1 MKKINLLV
9 LLASAI
15 LLMACGKGMNTSAAN
30 TDSQGK
36 EKGRVKFILE
46 IDEPEPVNDLSNQY
60 QDTDFAKAM
69 ADAKEILAD
78 RLDRFGV
85 SWYNIKILDGNRRMS
100 VEMSSEEDMERI
112 RRLLQS
118 AGNLEFWET
127 YASQE
132 VAPYI
137 FRLDSELAAL
147 SSDNADAEK
156 ATPESSAAGDHP
168 LLSKLYGGGPR
179 QDRGCVVLFA
189 HEKDTAA
196 INKMLHSDMG
206 NAVFPAD
213 LKFLWGAK
221 PTDMFRGQKH
231 IFELYAIR
239 MTGDGDQAPI
249 GGNVVKK
256 AKAEFSQV
264 NEKPVVTIWLNDN
277 SARKWAEF
285 TERNVGLPVVFV
297 LDDLVYSAPVVMNK
311 ITGGVT
317 QMSGNFTV
325 EDTEDMANTLNSGR
339 ITVPLRIV
347 EEDVIK

>member
-30 TDSQGK
+30 TYSQGK
-36 EKGRVKFILE
+36 EKGGVRIILE
-46 IDEPEPVNDLSNQY
+46 IDESEPSNQY

-69 ADAKEILAD
+69 ADAKEVLAD

-85 SWYNIKILDGNRRMS
+85 SWYNIQILDGNRRMS
-100 VEMSSEEDMERI
+100 VEMSSEEDMARI

-118 AGNLEFWET
+118 AGNLEFLET

-156 ATPESSAAGDHP
+156 TTPESSAAGDHP

-179 QDRGCVVLFA
+179 LDRGCIVLFA

-196 INKMLHSDMG
+196 INKMLHSDIAK
-206 NAVFPAD
+206 NLDFPAD

-221 PTDMFRGQKH
+221 PTDMFLGQKH

-249 GGNVVKK
+249 GGDVVKK

-277 SARKWAEF
+277 SARAWAEF

>member
-1 MKKINLLV
+1 M
-9 LLASAI
+9 
-15 LLMACGKGMNTSAAN
+15 
-30 TDSQGK
+30 
-36 EKGRVKFILE
+36 
-46 IDEPEPVNDLSNQY
+46 
-60 QDTDFAKAM
+60 
-69 ADAKEILAD
+69 
-78 RLDRFGV
+78 
-85 SWYNIKILDGNRRMS
+85 
-100 VEMSSEEDMERI
+100 
-112 RRLLQS
+112 
-118 AGNLEFWET
+118 
-127 YASQE
+127 
-132 VAPYI
+132 
-137 FRLDSELAAL
+137 
-147 SSDNADAEK
+147 
-156 ATPESSAAGDHP
+156 
-168 LLSKLYGGGPR
+168 SKLYGGGPR